1 MHELIYSLLTLI
13 LGLGCFIT
21 NYFLSKKRKKL
32 NQTSQKKQFMKLVM
46 IEQSLN
52 TSWLA
57 FCFLYPHLANLQM
70 NKYINALY
78 GVLMLFALALLF
90 KSHSLYEKQVKIELK
105 KTPFY

>member
-32 NQTSQKKQFMKLVM
+32 NQTTQKKQFTKVVM

-57 FCFLYPHLANLQM
+57 FCFLYPHIANLQV

-90 KSHSLYEKQVKIELK
+90 KSHSLYEQQVKIDLK